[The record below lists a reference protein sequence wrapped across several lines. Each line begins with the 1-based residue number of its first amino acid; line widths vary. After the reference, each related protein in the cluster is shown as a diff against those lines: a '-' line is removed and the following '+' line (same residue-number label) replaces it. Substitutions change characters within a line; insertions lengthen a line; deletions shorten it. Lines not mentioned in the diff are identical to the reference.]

1 MRAGRLETQMDT
13 NEIIRLCEE
22 YSIISQY
29 ASFIVLEND
38 AEYQRWKIKRR
49 NANRVVRDRSG
60 REQVNKELAQL
71 REQTLDQ
78 IQPLNEPAEHVAGKT
93 PVVVKTISDKSQP
106 VIGRRPTSGNRPSG
120 FDIVTPGSRS
130 GKRSSGGGGA
140 IDPFSG
146 AIALGLAGAAL
157 ARRLRRRKFTVKKST
172 DNGIET

>member
-1 MRAGRLETQMDT
+1 
-13 NEIIRLCEE
+13 E

-49 NANRVVRDRSG
+49 NANRIVRDRSG
-60 REQVNKELAQL
+60 REIVNKELAQL
-71 REQTLDQ
+71 RERTLDQ
-78 IQPLNEPAEHVAGKT
+78 IQPLNEPAEHAANKK
-93 PVVVKTISDKSQP
+93 PVVVKTISQP
-106 VIGRRPTSGNRPSG
+106 EIGRPPTSGNRPSG

-130 GKRSSGGGGA
+130 GNRSSGGGGA

-157 ARRLRRRKFTVKKST
+157 ARRLRRRKSTGKKSS
-172 DNGIET
+172 DDGIEA